1 MSIYAKS
8 DLNGLQNIF
17 CLLSGDVEIFVRSE
31 HAVFGCRKQRVS
43 NASRNINHCST
54 RPLASFRLSF
64 AEKASRYSFLA
75 RAPRD
80 RFHLTGS
87 SVVPGSDWA
96 KHCSSARPRALMKRT
111 GDAKPADIG
120 PQPVGPI
127 NRSRRGGGGGGYSH
141 LPDLRA
147 TLKTMT
153 SSLATQTFGETFS
166 RKFDDEGKFGKYYSG
181 SHKFTANIVAEVGS
195 EAEGTWLAA
204 CSKKWPANKLTTP
217 QPLSDSSTP
226 QRMIIAARCPTGAT
240 PELQDIYGDFLAA
253 ADYVREQDALE
264 EEASGKVALQ
274 QSRRMAVA
282 RGEEEGNASL
292 GTKRCR
298 KEVVDGVQK
307 WCETSASVNKVKQ
320 GCWRLEAHWRRSG
333 EEGAR
338 STMLPLGACPALA
351 ARMVEISAW
360 RPSDPTTAD
369 GHPTEPADI
378 MLLCLL
384 PTYEKPRNVQQN
396 VDASPSKGRARN
408 KKSNA
413 QADNVEMETAA
424 PSTPA
429 VHDRKIGDTY
439 APDVLPDHR
448 DENDNLI
455 APHELYSK
463 LTEGTLFGAQ
473 ISFETLFSTNR
484 ILVQS
489 MQIYHIYVERLHII
503 DKGDG
508 KAWSPPIPSLSS
520 ATTPSTPKK
529 RTRDLEA
536 DNAVDDAFNS
546 FKSISPEEEESDVLN
561 HIDLIYPV
569 VVYDLI

>member
-1 MSIYAKS
+1 MSIYARR
-8 DLNGLQNIF
+8 NRI
-17 CLLSGDVEIFVRSE
+17 R
-31 HAVFGCRKQRVS
+31 ATAS
-43 NASRNINHCST
+43 NTTI
-54 RPLASFRLSF
+54 
-64 AEKASRYSFLA
+64 Y
-75 RAPRD
+75 D
-80 RFHLTGS
+80 Q
-87 SVVPGSDWA
+87 VV
-96 KHCSSARPRALMKRT
+96 
-111 GDAKPADIG
+111 
-120 PQPVGPI
+120 
-127 NRSRRGGGGGGYSH
+127 
-141 LPDLRA
+141 A

-166 RKFDDEGKFGKYYSG
+166 RKFDDDGKFGKYYSG

-204 CSKKWPANKLTTP
+204 YSKKWPANKL
-217 QPLSDSSTP
+217 PLSDSSTP
-226 QRMIIAARCPTGAT
+226 QRMLIAARCPTGAT

-264 EEASGKVALQ
+264 EEASGKHF
-274 QSRRMAVA
+274 
-282 RGEEEGNASL
+282 
-292 GTKRCR
+292 
-298 KEVVDGVQK
+298 
-307 WCETSASVNKVKQ
+307 NKV
-320 GCWRLEAHWRRSG
+320 
-333 EEGAR
+333 
-338 STMLPLGACPALA
+338 
-351 ARMVEISAW
+351 VEWLS
-360 RPSDPTTAD
+360 RAD

-378 MLLCLL
+378 MLLRLP

-424 PSTPA
+424 PSAPA

-439 APDVLPDHR
+439 APDMLPDHRGPYFAHEAAKLIQRDFR

-473 ISFETLFSTNR
+473 ISFETFVFHESNFS
-484 ILVQS
+484 S
-489 MQIYHIYVERLHII
+489 KIYHIYVERLHII

-508 KAWSPPIPSLSS
+508 KAWSPPIPSLPS

-536 DNAVDDAFNS
+536 DNAVDNAFNS
-546 FKSISPEEEESDVLN
+546 FKSISPPKKKSRTS
-561 HIDLIYPV
+561 
-569 VVYDLI
+569 